1 MPTNDELTG
10 SNMSLI
16 RQEGRLLRR
25 IVAVAVLAIVMFIAG
40 GDAVLAD
47 NHQFLLC
54 SGPGETKRSDGTT
67 ALSGDYVIVVNSRNF
82 NAITNADDQVP
93 EDTITEEDVKSSG
106 GSFVRPDLSWGM
118 WIPSGYVYEE
128 QGTGTCVINL
138 KLMMR
143 EKGSNYFKEA
153 AVEFDPLPPCQ
164 GRLWLNTARPTGVA
178 ADVCPRGAPTT
189 SGVTPTDDEADTNAG
204 DTNQSDDLPG
214 GTEDP
219 VETVTDPGEGKPG
232 DTGTPTPPGGNTGGG
247 NTGGG
252 NTGGGNTGGG
262 NTGGGDTSGADT
274 GGGDTS
280 GGDTSGGDT
289 GGGDTSGGD
298 TSGGDTSGGDTSG
311 GDTSGG
317 DTSGGDTS
325 GGDTSGGDTS
335 GGDTSGGDT
344 SGGDTSG
351 GDTSGG
357 DTSGGDTGGADTSGG
372 DTGGGNGDSTGGGND
387 GNTDGGSAG
396 DTGSGDGDGSGSGSQ
411 TSTDSSRPD
420 DDSTD
425 QSNADLLETEGDGSG
440 SDDMMQT
447 ESELEGDSDVGDKQ
461 DSDKDEDQP
470 RATVRPDVPRTGTG
484 GVAAQRD
491 SDRLAIPIGVA
502 AGLAVVMA
510 LVVMVV
516 NRRFGNRAL

>member
-16 RQEGRLLRR
+16 RREGRLLRR

-214 GTEDP
+214 ETENP
-219 VETVTDPGEGKPG
+219 GETVTDSGGGKPG
-232 DTGTPTPPGGNTGGG
+232 DTSTPTPP
-247 NTGGG
+247 
-252 NTGGGNTGGG
+252 GGNTGGG

-289 GGGDTSGGD
+289 SGGD
-298 TSGGDTSGGDTSG
+298 TSGGDTSGADTS
-311 GDTSGG
+311 
-317 DTSGGDTS
+317 
-325 GGDTSGGDTS
+325 
-335 GGDTSGGDT
+335 
-344 SGGDTSG
+344 
-351 GDTSGG
+351 
-357 DTSGGDTGGADTSGG
+357 GADTSGG

-396 DTGSGDGDGSGSGSQ
+396 DTGSGDGSGSGSGSQ

-425 QSNADLLETEGDGSG
+425 QSNADMLETEGDGSG

-502 AGLAVVMA
+502 AGLAVVMT
-510 LVVMVV
+510 VMVLVV

>member
-16 RQEGRLLRR
+16 RREGRLLRR

-262 NTGGGDTSGADT
+262 NTGGGNT

-280 GGDTSGGDT
+280 GA
-289 GGGDTSGGD
+289 DTSGGD

-311 GDTSGG
+311 GDTSGA
-317 DTSGGDTS
+317 DTS
-325 GGDTSGGDTS
+325 
-335 GGDTSGGDT
+335 
-344 SGGDTSG
+344 
-351 GDTSGG
+351 
-357 DTSGGDTGGADTSGG
+357 GADTSGG

-396 DTGSGDGDGSGSGSQ
+396 DTGSGDGSGSGSGSQ

-502 AGLAVVMA
+502 AGLAVVMT
-510 LVVMVV
+510 VMVLVV

>member
-16 RQEGRLLRR
+16 RQEGRVLPR

-40 GDAVLAD
+40 GDSVLAD
-47 NHQFLLC
+47 DHQFLLC
-54 SGPGETKRSDGTT
+54 SGPGETVRADGS
-67 ALSGDYVIVVNSRNF
+67 AAVFGDYIIVVNSRNF

-93 EDTITEEDVKSSG
+93 EDTITEEDVQSSG
-106 GSFVRPDLSWGM
+106 GSFVRRDLSWGM

-189 SGVTPTDDEADTNAG
+189 SGVTPENDDEDDNQGET
-204 DTNQSDDLPG
+204 TQSDGAPG
-214 GTEDP
+214 GTVDP
-219 VETVTDPGEGKPG
+219 VETVTDPGDGKTG
-232 DTGTPTPPGGNTGGG
+232 DTSTPTPPGGNTGGG

-262 NTGGGDTSGADT
+262 NTGGGNTGGGNTGGGNTGGGNT
-274 GGGDTS
+274 GGGDT
-280 GGDTSGGDT
+280 GGGDT

-311 GDTSGG
+311 A
-317 DTSGGDTS
+317 
-325 GGDTSGGDTS
+325 
-335 GGDTSGGDT
+335 
-344 SGGDTSG
+344 
-351 GDTSGG
+351 
-357 DTSGGDTGGADTSGG
+357 DTSGGDTGGGDTGGG

-387 GNTDGGSAG
+387 GNTDDGSAG
-396 DTGSGDGDGSGSGSQ
+396 DTGSGDGSGSGSGSQ

-447 ESELEGDSDVGDKQ
+447 EGELEGDSDVGDKQ

>member
-16 RQEGRLLRR
+16 RREGRLLRR

-54 SGPGETKRSDGTT
+54 SGPGETVRADGTP
-67 ALSGDYVIVVNSRNF
+67 AQFSDYIIVVNSRNF
-82 NAITNADDQVP
+82 NAITDADDQVP
-93 EDTITEEDVKSSG
+93 EDTITEDDVESSG
-106 GSFVRPDLSWGM
+106 GSWVRPDLSWGM

-164 GRLWLNTARPTGVA
+164 GRLWLNTTRPTGVA
-178 ADVCPRGAPTT
+178 ADVCPTGAPTTT
-189 SGVTPTDDEADTNAG
+189 SGVTPTDEEADTSSG
-204 DTNQSDDLPG
+204 DTTQSDDLPT
-214 GTEDP
+214 GTEDS
-219 VETVTDPGEGKPG
+219 VETVTDPGGGKPG
-232 DTGTPTPPGGNTGGG
+232 DTSTPTPPGGN
-247 NTGGG
+247 GG

-262 NTGGGDTSGADT
+262 NTGGGDTG
-274 GGGDTS
+274 
-280 GGDTSGGDT
+280 GGDT
-289 GGGDTSGGD
+289 GGGDTG
-298 TSGGDTSGGDTSG
+298 
-311 GDTSGG
+311 
-317 DTSGGDTS
+317 
-325 GGDTSGGDTS
+325 
-335 GGDTSGGDT
+335 
-344 SGGDTSG
+344 
-351 GDTSGG
+351 
-357 DTSGGDTGGADTSGG
+357 GG
-372 DTGGGNGDSTGGGND
+372 DTGGGNSDSTGGGND

-396 DTGSGDGDGSGSGSQ
+396 DTGSGDGDGSGSGSGSQ

-502 AGLAVVMA
+502 AGLAVVMT
-510 LVVMVV
+510 VMVLVV

>member
-1 MPTNDELTG
+1 MSTNDELTG

-262 NTGGGDTSGADT
+262 NTGGGNT

-280 GGDTSGGDT
+280 GA
-289 GGGDTSGGD
+289 DTSGGD

-311 GDTSGG
+311 GDTSGA
-317 DTSGGDTS
+317 DTS
-325 GGDTSGGDTS
+325 
-335 GGDTSGGDT
+335 
-344 SGGDTSG
+344 
-351 GDTSGG
+351 
-357 DTSGGDTGGADTSGG
+357 GADTSGG

-396 DTGSGDGDGSGSGSQ
+396 DTGSGDGSGSGSGSQ

-502 AGLAVVMA
+502 AGLAVVMT
-510 LVVMVV
+510 VMVLVV

>member
-16 RQEGRLLRR
+16 RQEGRVLPR

-40 GDAVLAD
+40 GDSVLAD
-47 NHQFLLC
+47 DHQFLLC
-54 SGPGETKRSDGTT
+54 SGPGETVRADGS
-67 ALSGDYVIVVNSRNF
+67 AAVFGDYIIVVNSRNF

-93 EDTITEEDVKSSG
+93 EDTITEEDVQSSG
-106 GSFVRPDLSWGM
+106 GSFVRRDLSWGM

-189 SGVTPTDDEADTNAG
+189 SGVTPENDDEDDNQGET
-204 DTNQSDDLPG
+204 TQSDGAPG
-214 GTEDP
+214 GTVDP
-219 VETVTDPGEGKPG
+219 VETVTDPGDGKTG
-232 DTGTPTPPGGNTGGG
+232 DTSTPTPPGGNTGGG

-262 NTGGGDTSGADT
+262 NTGGGNT
-274 GGGDTS
+274 GGGN
-280 GGDTSGGDT
+280 T

-317 DTSGGDTS
+317 DTSGADTS
-325 GGDTSGGDTS
+325 
-335 GGDTSGGDT
+335 
-344 SGGDTSG
+344 
-351 GDTSGG
+351 
-357 DTSGGDTGGADTSGG
+357 GADTSGG

-387 GNTDGGSAG
+387 GNTDDGSAG

-447 ESELEGDSDVGDKQ
+447 EGELEGDSDVGDKQ

-516 NRRFGNRAL
+516 NRRFGDRAL